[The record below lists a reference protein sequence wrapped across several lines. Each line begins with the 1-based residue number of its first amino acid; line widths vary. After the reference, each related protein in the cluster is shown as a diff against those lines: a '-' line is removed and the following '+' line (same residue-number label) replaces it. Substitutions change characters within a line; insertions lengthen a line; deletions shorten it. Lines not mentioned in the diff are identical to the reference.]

1 MQIKRL
7 VRLLLATPLAIAF
20 VLIIRVIKPIVCV
33 RVGVLRSDRIGH
45 FMLETE
51 LQLLEIEN
59 RIIKQPSRTLNIWY
73 APEPIANRYA
83 YKMWKR
89 VIRVWPNWFMVSV
102 FRVNNFFP
110 GSASHRIPNTT
121 STCLD
126 VHNLL
131 DESKPRL
138 YFSEQEVANG
148 ESILRK
154 MGIDGHSRFVCF
166 IVRDSAYTKAV
177 FPGKDMSY
185 HDYRNCDVDD
195 YVLGAEALADR
206 GLFVLRMGSIVSKPL
221 RSNHPRVIDYAN
233 SEFRSEFMDIFLGA
247 HCLFCVS
254 DGLGFYAIPA
264 VFRKPNAYVNY
275 SPFHMFY
282 SSRACDLGIAKTVKH
297 SESGKRLRLSE
308 MGRNGVAQFSH
319 TDQYQ
324 AAGLE
329 VESNSPEEIR
339 DLMLEMFDR
348 LENQWSTRPGDEQR
362 QEKFWKLFSEVI
374 GEERNICHGEIRSR
388 YGAQFLRD
396 NQDWVQ

>member
-83 YKMWKR
+83 CKMWKR

-126 VHNLL
+126 VHNML

-148 ESILRK
+148 ELILRK

-177 FPGKDMSY
+177 FPEKDMSY

-264 VFRKPNAYVNY
+264 AFHKPNAYVNY

-297 SESGKRLRLSE
+297 LESGKRLRLSE

-339 DLMLEMFDR
+339 DLMLEMLDR
-348 LENQWSTRPGDEQR
+348 LENKWSTQPGDEQR
-362 QEKFWKLFSEVI
+362 QQKFWTLFSEVI

>member
-73 APEPIANRYA
+73 APDPIANRYA

-138 YFSEQEVANG
+138 YFSKQEVANG

-264 VFRKPNAYVNY
+264 AFRKPNAYVNY

-339 DLMLEMFDR
+339 DLMLEMLDR
-348 LENQWSTRPGDEQR
+348 LENQWSTQPGDEQR
-362 QEKFWKLFSEVI
+362 QEKFWTLFSEVI